1 MAEIVTAKEFEIEL
15 PSGLNI
21 YRLRRPEISE
31 EILRQAGAR
40 FGLRGTV
47 DAGTFVLNARS
58 ISYTERSAWGL
69 RLFRRSGGWQYRDAT
84 RWQVENGQ
92 GSLRIEDEEAAQLA
106 LDAIARFDVADRSDL
121 ELARVRLLRVA
132 HAERGGANHSE
143 RIIGARVEFRRILGG
158 LSAVG
163 PGGKTVVYFDHERE
177 LTGIDHL
184 WREIEGV
191 HEPVAG
197 LRPVSEALDEV
208 RRRYAAAEGRVE
220 VSDLQLGYFELGWDD
235 SQEFLQPAF
244 VVFLQLFSPDS
255 RFRIGATVAL
265 AAAVNSPGPVERE
278 PRPSEPQPL
287 RSR

>member
-1 MAEIVTAKEFEIEL
+1 MAEIIIGKELEIEL

-21 YRLRRPEISE
+21 YRLRRPDVSE
-31 EILRQAGAR
+31 EIVRQVGAR
-40 FGLRGTV
+40 VGLRGTV
-47 DAGTFVLNARS
+47 DAGTFTLDARG

-84 RWQVENGQ
+84 RWQVDDGQ
-92 GSLRIEDEEAAQLA
+92 GSLRIGDDEAAQLA

-121 ELARVRLLRVA
+121 ELTRVRLLHVA
-132 HAERGGANHSE
+132 HAQREGVNHSE
-143 RIIGARVEFRRILGG
+143 RIIGARVEFRRILDG

-163 PGGKTVVYFDHERE
+163 PGGKTVVYLDHERQ

-184 WREIEGV
+184 WREIEDV

-197 LRPVSEALDEV
+197 LLPVSEALDEV
-208 RRRYAAAEGRVE
+208 RRRYVGAEGRVE

-235 SQEFLQPAF
+235 SQEFLQPAY

-265 AAAVNSPGPVERE
+265 PAAVNAAGPVERV

-287 RSR
+287 RPR

>member
-1 MAEIVTAKEFEIEL
+1 MAEIIIDREFDIEL

-31 EILRQAGAR
+31 ETVRQVGAR

-58 ISYTERSAWGL
+58 IFYSERSAWGL

-84 RWQVENGQ
+84 RWQVDDGQ
-92 GSLRIEDEEAAQLA
+92 GSLRVEDEEAARLA
-106 LDAIARFDVADRSDL
+106 LDAIARFDVAGRSDL
-121 ELARVRLLRVA
+121 KLTRVRRLYVA

-143 RIIGARVEFRRILGG
+143 RIIGARVEYRRIVDG

-163 PGGKTVVYFDHERE
+163 PAGKTVVYLDHERQ

-184 WREIEGV
+184 WHEIEDV

-235 SQEFLQPAF
+235 SQEFLQPAY

-255 RFRIGATVAL
+255 RFRIGAIVAL
-265 AAAVNSPGPVERE
+265 PAAVNAPGPVEPE

>member
-1 MAEIVTAKEFEIEL
+1 MAEIIIGKELEIEL

-21 YRLRRPEISE
+21 YRLRRPDVSE
-31 EILRQAGAR
+31 EIVRQVGAR
-40 FGLRGTV
+40 VGLRGTV
-47 DAGTFVLNARS
+47 DAGTFTLDARG

-84 RWQVENGQ
+84 RWQVDDGQ
-92 GSLRIEDEEAAQLA
+92 GSLHIGDDEAAQLA

-121 ELARVRLLRVA
+121 ELTRVRLLHVA
-132 HAERGGANHSE
+132 HAQRGGVNHSE
-143 RIIGARVEFRRILGG
+143 RIIGARVEFRRILDG
-158 LSAVG
+158 LSAAG
-163 PGGKTVVYFDHERE
+163 PGGKTVVYLDHERQ

-184 WREIEGV
+184 WREIEDV

-197 LRPVSEALDEV
+197 LRPVSEVLDEV
-208 RRRYAAAEGRVE
+208 RRRYLATEGRVE

-235 SQEFLQPAF
+235 SQEFLQPAY

-265 AAAVNSPGPVERE
+265 PAAVNAVGPVERV

-287 RSR
+287 RPR